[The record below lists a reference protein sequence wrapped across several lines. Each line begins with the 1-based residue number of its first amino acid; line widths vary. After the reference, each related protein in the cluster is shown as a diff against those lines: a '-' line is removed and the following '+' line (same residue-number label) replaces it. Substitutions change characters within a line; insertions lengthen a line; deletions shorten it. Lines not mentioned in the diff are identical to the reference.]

1 MDIDNMVQNSALV
14 RAREGGGSKARSWR
28 WKEMLRFPHISECRD
43 LAKTIER
50 DYYDLCVY
58 QPIGKKLFHLY
69 CMTRQELHNYILLL
83 DALEAF
89 ETKTDEERHSFGL
102 YIINTFIRS
111 QGNHCVPSLTKHEQS
126 YINSLEFDP
135 CGDVFHK
142 CKGFL
147 HEYLSQEPFTQYQF
161 SMHFDRFLQWKH
173 LERRPITKNNFREY
187 RLLGKGGFGE
197 VWACQVRAT
206 GMMYACKKLE
216 KTHIKKWQGEHMA
229 LNEKELLEEV
239 DSRFVVNL
247 AYAYETKHNLCMVLT
262 MMSGG
267 DLRFHIH
274 NMSKNG
280 LAMDRVY
287 FYAAEVCCGLIHLH
301 QKSIVYRDLK
311 PENILLDDNGHIRI
325 SDLGLAVKLED
336 GDLVHGRVGT
346 LYYMAPEVIC
356 KEEYN
361 TSPDWWGLGCLIYEM
376 IAGKSPFRERGERP
390 KSSEMEKR
398 IKSKPVEYNEKFSKD
413 AIDICNGL
421 LNRDPKHRLGCRGS
435 GGKEVKSHPFFQQ
448 INFRML
454 EAGLVEPSFKPDPR
468 LVYCDDVQDIEEFS
482 ALRGVALNQS
492 DGEFYAKFNTG
503 SVPRSWQN
511 ELIDTGCFE
520 ELNIFGPMGSRPP
533 DLDWS
538 LAPKSPKA
546 KQGLFRRMFRRHERH
561 HSDPA
566 DDGKHC
572 QPNGEVSSTL

>member
-14 RAREGGGSKARSWR
+14 RAREGGGNKGRSWR
-28 WKEMLRFPHISECRD
+28 WKEMLRFPHISECRE

-69 CMTRQELHNYILLL
+69 CLTRPELHNYMLLL
-83 DALEAF
+83 DAL
-89 ETKTDEERHSFGL
+89 KKKIGVS
-102 YIINTFIRS
+102 II
-111 QGNHCVPSLTKHEQS
+111 LQS
-126 YINSLEFDP
+126 T
-135 CGDVFHK
+135 VFSMHLFYPFR
-142 CKGFL
+142 FL

-173 LERRPITKNNFREY
+173 LERRPITKYNFREY

-197 VWACQVRAT
+197 VWASQVRAT

-216 KTHIKKWQGEHMA
+216 KTHVKKWQGEHMA

-247 AYAYETKHNLCMVLT
+247 AYAYETKHSLCMVLT

-274 NMSKNG
+274 NMGKPG
-280 LAMDRVY
+280 LTMDRVY

-311 PENILLDDNGHIRI
+311 PENILLDDKGHIRI

-336 GDLVHGRVGT
+336 GDLVQGRVGT
-346 LYYMAPEVIC
+346 LYYMAPEVIS
-356 KEEYN
+356 KEKYN
-361 TSPDWWGLGCLIYEM
+361 MSPDWWGLGCLIYEM
-376 IAGKSPFRERGERP
+376 IAGKSPFRDKSERP

-398 IKSKPVEYNEKFSKD
+398 IISKTVEYNEKFSTD
-413 AIDICNGL
+413 AVDICNGL
-421 LNRDPKHRLGCRGS
+421 LNRNPKHRLGCQGL
-435 GGKEVKSHPFFQQ
+435 GGKEVKTHPFFRQ

-454 EAGLVEPSFKPDPR
+454 EGGLVEPSFKPDPR
-468 LVYCDDVQDIEEFS
+468 LVYCDDVQDIEEFC
-482 ALRGVALNQS
+482 ALRGVVLNQS

-520 ELNIFGPMGSRPP
+520 ELNVFGPMGSRPP

-538 LAPKSPKA
+538 LAPRSPKA
-546 KQGLFRRMFRRHERH
+546 KQGLLRRMFPI
-561 HSDPA
+561 SCC
-566 DDGKHC
+566 G
-572 QPNGEVSSTL
+572 VS

>member
-14 RAREGGGSKARSWR
+14 RAREGNKGRSWR
-28 WKEMLRFPHISECRD
+28 WKEMLRFPHISECRE

-69 CMTRQELHNYILLL
+69 CLTRPELHNYMLLL
-83 DALEAF
+83 DEAF
-89 ETKTDEERHSFGL
+89 ETKTDEERKSFGF
-102 YIINTFIRS
+102 YIIHTFIRS
-111 QGNHCVPSLTKHEQS
+111 QLCVHLL
-126 YINSLEFDP
+126 NSSCFS
-135 CGDVFHK
+135 FFFYN
-142 CKGFL
+142 FL
-147 HEYLSQEPFTQYQF
+147 CPFTQYQF

-173 LERRPITKNNFREY
+173 LERRPITKYNFREY

-197 VWACQVRAT
+197 VWASQVRAT

-216 KTHIKKWQGEHMA
+216 KTHVKKWQGEHMA

-247 AYAYETKHNLCMVLT
+247 AYAYETKHSLCMVLT

-274 NMSKNG
+274 NMGKPG
-280 LAMDRVY
+280 LTMDRVY

-311 PENILLDDNGHIRI
+311 PENILLDDKGHIRI

-336 GDLVHGRVGT
+336 GDLVQGRVGT
-346 LYYMAPEVIC
+346 LYYMAPEVIS
-356 KEEYN
+356 KEKYN
-361 TSPDWWGLGCLIYEM
+361 MSPDWWGLGCLIYEM
-376 IAGKSPFRERGERP
+376 IAGKSPFRDKSERP

-398 IKSKPVEYNEKFSKD
+398 IISKTVEYNEKFSTD
-413 AIDICNGL
+413 AVDICNGL
-421 LNRDPKHRLGCRGS
+421 LNRNPKHRLGCQGL
-435 GGKEVKSHPFFQQ
+435 GGKEVKTHPFFRQ

-454 EAGLVEPSFKPDPR
+454 EGGLVEPSFKPDPR
-468 LVYCDDVQDIEEFS
+468 LVYCDDVQDIEEFC
-482 ALRGVALNQS
+482 ALRGVVLNQS

-520 ELNIFGPMGSRPP
+520 ELNVFAPLRSSR
-533 DLDWS
+533 
-538 LAPKSPKA
+538 
-546 KQGLFRRMFRRHERH
+546 
-561 HSDPA
+561 
-566 DDGKHC
+566 
-572 QPNGEVSSTL
+572 